1 MKFWY
6 YSFNEYHKLAKEI
19 QNKFVFL
26 ATSYTIPS
34 YFEGEQFI
42 PFVPNKQLFQD
53 ACLNFETSNFEERYI
68 KQIYSL
74 NKDFIF
80 EQLDVLSHGKDIVF
94 LVWEAENKPSE
105 RDIFIPWLTNTTIND
120 IKYFSFSKK
129 LETIN
134 NENLNVFNI

>member
-6 YSFNEYHKLAKEI
+6 YSFNEYHKLTKEI

-34 YFEGEQFI
+34 YFNGEQFI
-42 PFVPNKQLFQD
+42 PFVPTKELFQD
-53 ACLNFETSNFEERYI
+53 ACLNFETSNFENRYLN
-68 KQIYSL
+68 QILSL
-74 NKDFIF
+74 SKNDIL
-80 EQLDVLSHGKDIVF
+80 EQLEVFSNGKDIVF

-105 RDIFIPWLTNTTIND
+105 RDIFMPWLTNTTIKD

-129 LETIN
+129 LEILN
-134 NENLNVFNI
+134 KENQQIFNI